1 MNNFIKR
8 ISELKAE
15 LEKTD
20 EEVLIETTK
29 GEPIYG
35 KLKEVGEDYFTI
47 EQKEKEK
54 IIYIRNVIAIQKK
67 TYPQKSD
74 LGVFKGI

>member
-1 MNNFIKR
+1 MSNFIKR
-8 ISELKAE
+8 VSELKAE

-20 EEVLIETTK
+20 EEVSIETTK
-29 GEPIYG
+29 DEPVYG

-67 TYPQKSD
+67 TYPEKSI
-74 LGVFKGI
+74 LGVSKSI